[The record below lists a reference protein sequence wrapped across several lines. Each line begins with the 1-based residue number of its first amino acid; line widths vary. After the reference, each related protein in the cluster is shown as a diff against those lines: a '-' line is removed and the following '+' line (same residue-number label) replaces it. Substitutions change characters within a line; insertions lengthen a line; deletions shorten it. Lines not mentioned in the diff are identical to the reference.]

1 VEAVVEV
8 MPFSGGLPRN
18 MKQCIEDFDIPV
30 YYSSTVSDIRGKERV
45 SSVIISKVDENR
57 KPVPGTEFEVECDT
71 LMISAGLIPENEL
84 TSSAEIPL
92 SRVTSGALVD
102 EHRQTEHEG
111 IFACGNVLQVHDLV
125 DYVSDEAEIAGK
137 SAAEYVKGNLKT
149 DETVKTAAGN
159 GVRYVLPQ
167 RVTASPKEDISL
179 FLRVTEPFGKVKYT
193 VKSGDEV
200 LATAVRL
207 KAAPGEMEKITV
219 KAEKLNNI
227 TEEIT
232 VSLEEVQ

>member
-1 VEAVVEV
+1 
-8 MPFSGGLPRN
+8 M
-18 MKQCIEDFDIPV
+18 
-30 YYSSTVSDIRGKERV
+30 SS
-45 SSVIISKVDENR
+45 
-57 KPVPGTEFEVECDT
+57 
-71 LMISAGLIPENEL
+71 
-84 TSSAEIPL
+84 
-92 SRVTSGALVD
+92 
-102 EHRQTEHEG
+102 
-111 IFACGNVLQVHDLV
+111 
-125 DYVSDEAEIAGK
+125 
-137 SAAEYVKGNLKT
+137 
-149 DETVKTAAGN
+149 
-159 GVRYVLPQ
+159 
-167 RVTASPKEDISL
+167 KEDISL